1 VEISRETLLVV
12 LAVAALAPLL
22 ADLPTHVRIPVVVTE
37 IIAGIV
43 VGPQVLDLAQPDPL
57 LDALSDLGLAFL
69 FFMAGMEIDPANMRG
84 RPAALAAR
92 GWVASLGLGMVIA
105 AALWATGAIG
115 APVLVGLAL
124 TTTALGALVPILKD
138 AHLADHHVGRLVL
151 AGGAAG
157 EFGPIVALSII
168 LAVASGEPWRTVLLV
183 VFAVVAIAAGVLATR
198 ARPERI
204 VRLVAAT
211 MHSSGQ
217 LALRL
222 ALLLLG
228 GLVVLAGSLGLD
240 IVLGAFSA
248 GFIVGLVARGGN
260 AEAFHIKLDAVGYGF
275 LIPIFFI
282 STGLGFDLD
291 ALLGSATTLLLV
303 PAFAALFL
311 LVRGVPAWLFA
322 RSELPEER
330 ERTALAFMTAS
341 ALPLVVA
348 ITEVATENGRL
359 AEDDA
364 AALVGAAMLSLLVFP
379 LAGTALLRR

>member
-1 VEISRETLLVV
+1 VPQGLGVRVPPPALEISRETLLVV
-12 LAVAALAPLL
+12 LAVAALAPVL
-22 ADLPTHVRIPVVVTE
+22 ADLPTRVRVPVVVTE

-43 VGPQVLDLAQPDPL
+43 VGPQVLDLARPDPL
-57 LDALSDLGLAFL
+57 LDALSDMGLAFL
-69 FFMAGMEIDPANMRG
+69 FFLAGMEIDPANVRG

-92 GWVASLGLGMVIA
+92 GWIVSFALGMVVA
-105 AALWATGAIG
+105 AALWASGAIG

-138 AHLADHHVGRLVL
+138 AGLAEHRVGRLVL

-157 EFGPIVALSII
+157 EFGPIVVLSIV
-168 LAVASGEPWRTVLLV
+168 LAIASGEPWRTVLLA
-183 VFAVVAIAAGVLATR
+183 VFAVVAIGAGVLATR
-198 ARPERI
+198 ARPRRV
-204 VRLVAAT
+204 VRLVEAT

-222 ALLLLG
+222 SLLLLG

-240 IVLGAFSA
+240 VVLGAFSA
-248 GFIVGLVARGGN
+248 GFIVGLVARGEES
-260 AEAFHIKLDAVGYGF
+260 EAFHIKLDGVGYGF

-291 ALLGSATTLLLV
+291 ALLGNATTLLLV

-311 LVRGVPAWLFA
+311 LVRGLPAWLFA
-322 RSELPEER
+322 RGDLPER

-341 ALPLVVA
+341 AL
-348 ITEVATENGRL
+348 
-359 AEDDA
+359 
-364 AALVGAAMLSLLVFP
+364 VGAAMLSLLAFP
-379 LAGTALLRR
+379 LAGTMLLRR